1 MPLALQNAKVSAP
14 SPSFVFAYCKEPGT
28 GEAEAPSVTRRRGT
42 TASPF
47 AAGVACRG
55 FAR

>member
-14 SPSFVFAYCKEPGT
+14 SPSFAFAYCKEPGT